1 MVVMGAAPAVMM
13 AQPLE
18 GLSHHTRNHKRLIY
32 YCHHRLSSQDQH
44 IHKKTNHIIL
54 HPKND
59 NWVGE
64 GLLVYETVRLVIVVN
79 YKNGPISSLLPDTL
93 LWPWN
98 LACPPGQGILPHIP
112 SSTV

>member
-1 MVVMGAAPAVMM
+1 MGAVSAVMT

-18 GLSHHTRNHKRLIY
+18 GLSHHTSNHKRLIY
-32 YCHHRLSSQDQH
+32 PPPSLLTRSAYPQ
-44 IHKKTNHIIL
+44 KTNHVIL

-79 YKNGPISSLLPDTL
+79 YKNGPISSLLPDVL

-98 LACPPGQGILPHIP
+98 LACPPGQGIVPHVP
-112 SSTV
+112 SSAM